1 MSLDLDVRQRA
12 MLLEMG
18 VHVWWPQAEQAASP
32 ELALAPASAVA
43 NVARPVLAVAI
54 ENRAIEAINT
64 PAEGL
69 KPSISVP
76 VRPAVALSAA
86 VLAVPTAVSAAAFEG
101 LACGI
106 AAMDWPELAQTVASC
121 QACKLCIGRR
131 APVFAGASGPRQA
144 DWLVVTEPPEES
156 EERAGRPQ
164 VEQAGQLLDNMLRA
178 LGLRRQDG
186 PAQDAPPP
194 DKGHSATRAYVTSAV
209 KCRPAVVR
217 NPSLDEL
224 AVCGTYLQ
232 REIALVQPKVILAM
246 GRFAAQALLQ
256 GSVAEVANS
265 PLGKLRGQL
274 YRYQGLP
281 VVVTYPPVYLL
292 RSQHDKARAWAD
304 LCLAQ
309 EAADQSHFPSLDVF

>member
-1 MSLDLDVRQRA
+1 
-12 MLLEMG
+12 
-18 VHVWWPQAEQAASP
+18 
-32 ELALAPASAVA
+32 
-43 NVARPVLAVAI
+43 
-54 ENRAIEAINT
+54 
-64 PAEGL
+64 
-69 KPSISVP
+69 
-76 VRPAVALSAA
+76 
-86 VLAVPTAVSAAAFEG
+86 
-101 LACGI
+101 
-106 AAMDWPELAQTVASC
+106 MDWPELAQTVASC

-131 APVFAGASGPRQA
+131 APVFAGAISPLQA

-178 LGLRRQDG
+178 LGLHRQDG
-186 PAQDAPPP
+186 PAQGASPP
-194 DKGHSATRAYVTSAV
+194 DKRTSATRAHVTSAV

-224 AVCGTYLQ
+224 SVCGVYLQ

-256 GSVAEVANS
+256 GSVLDIVNI
-265 PLGKLRGQL
+265 PLGKLRGQV

-292 RSQHDKARAWAD
+292 RSQQDKARAWAD

-309 EAADQSHFPSLDVF
+309 EAADQPRSPPLDVY